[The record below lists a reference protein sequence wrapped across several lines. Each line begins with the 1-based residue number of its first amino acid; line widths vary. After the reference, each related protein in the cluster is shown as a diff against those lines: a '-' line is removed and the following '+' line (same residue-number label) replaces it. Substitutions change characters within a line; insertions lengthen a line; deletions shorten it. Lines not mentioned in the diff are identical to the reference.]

1 MNKED
6 FSEEAEKLQEIIAK
20 FNEVMEYYNL
30 RLDAIPKIY
39 KDNPLMI
46 ANFIELSHILQE

>member
-46 ANFIELSHILQE
+46 ANFIELYSRKI

>member
-6 FSEEAEKLQEIIAK
+6 FSEEADKLQEIIAK

-39 KDNPLMI
+39 KDKLRANILKNMI
-46 ANFIELSHILQE
+46 INID